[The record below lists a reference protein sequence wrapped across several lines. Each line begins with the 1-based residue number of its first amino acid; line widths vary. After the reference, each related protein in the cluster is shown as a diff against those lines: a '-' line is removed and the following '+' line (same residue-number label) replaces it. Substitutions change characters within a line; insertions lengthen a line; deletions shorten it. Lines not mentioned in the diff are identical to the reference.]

1 MATSGRSAIS
11 TEGAPS
17 AIGPYSQA
25 IDIDG
30 WVYCS
35 GQIPIVPQDGSVV
48 LGIEQQTKQVLIN
61 LGEVLSAA
69 GCDFSDVVKTTVYL
83 SDMGNF
89 VAMNEEY
96 AQFFTEPFPA
106 RACIE
111 AAALPKGVRVEIDA
125 IARKRDNN

>member
-1 MATSGRSAIS
+1 MASGERCAIS

-25 IDIDG
+25 IEVDG

-48 LGIEQQTKQVLIN
+48 HGIEAQTEQVLTN
-61 LGEVLSAA
+61 LGEVLAAA
-69 GCDFSDVVKTTVYL
+69 GCEFSDVVKTTVYL

-89 VAMNEEY
+89 VAMNEKY

-111 AAALPKGVRVEIDA
+111 AAALPKGVKVEVDA
-125 IARKRDNN
+125 IARKRENN